1 MGHEHDHDHGPARPS
16 RAFAIGVALN
26 LLIVAAE
33 VIAGFAAHS
42 MALLADAGHNFADVL
57 SLALAGGAAMIA
69 RRKPTDRRT
78 YGYRRVT
85 QLSALANAVFLLVT
99 TGALGLEAIRRLA
112 TPEPISAPIVMAVA
126 GLGVVVN
133 AASAMLFYRD
143 RKRDLNVRG
152 AFLHLAGDAA
162 IALGVVASAALILWT
177 GWLWLDP
184 ATGILVALMILAST
198 WSLLRRS
205 IDLVTDAVPESINLD
220 EVRAYLGAL
229 PGVSDVHDL
238 HVWAMSTTETAL
250 TAHLVMPASASEPRF
265 LTNVCRQLH
274 DRFGIEHA
282 TVQVDPAEAI
292 DPCGLARP
300 SCV

>member
-1 MGHEHDHDHGPARPS
+1 MGHDHDHGPAKPS
-16 RAFAIGVALN
+16 RAFAIGVVLN
-26 LLIVAAE
+26 LLIVAAQ
-33 VIAGFAAHS
+33 VVAGFAAHS
-42 MALLADAGHNFADVL
+42 MALLADAGHNFSDVL
-57 SLALAGGAAMIA
+57 SLALAGGAALLA
-69 RRKPTDRRT
+69 KRKPTDRRT

-99 TGALGLEAIRRLA
+99 TDALGLESIRRLA
-112 TPEPISAPIVMAVA
+112 TPQPIGAPMVMAVA

-143 RKRDLNVRG
+143 RERDLNVKG
-152 AFLHLAGDAA
+152 AFVHLAGDAA
-162 IALGVVASAALILWT
+162 IALGVVASAALTSWT

-184 ATGILVALMILAST
+184 ATGILVALMILVST

-205 IDLVTDAVPESINLD
+205 IDLVTDAVPESINID
-220 EVRAYLGAL
+220 DVRAYLGAL
-229 PGVSDVHDL
+229 PDVTDVHDL

-250 TAHLVMPASASEPRF
+250 TAHLVMPSNSAEPPF
-265 LTNVCRQLH
+265 LTNVCKQLH

-292 DPCGLARP
+292 DPCGLAKP

>member
-1 MGHEHDHDHGPARPS
+1 MGHDHDHGPARPS

-33 VIAGFAAHS
+33 VVAGFVAHS
-42 MALLADAGHNFADVL
+42 MALLADAGHNFGDVL
-57 SLALAGGAAMIA
+57 SLALAGGAALLA

-112 TPEPISAPIVMAVA
+112 APEPISAPIVMAVA

-133 AASAMLFYRD
+133 AVSAMLFYRD
-143 RKRDLNVRG
+143 RERDLNVKG
-152 AFLHLAGDAA
+152 AFVHLAGDAA
-162 IALGVVASAALILWT
+162 IALGVVASAALMSWT

-184 ATGILVALMILAST
+184 ATGILVALMILVST

-229 PGVSDVHDL
+229 PGVTDVHDL

-250 TAHLVMPASASEPRF
+250 TAHLVMPSNSAEPRF
-265 LTNVCRQLH
+265 LTSVCKQLH

-292 DPCGLARP
+292 DPCGLAKP